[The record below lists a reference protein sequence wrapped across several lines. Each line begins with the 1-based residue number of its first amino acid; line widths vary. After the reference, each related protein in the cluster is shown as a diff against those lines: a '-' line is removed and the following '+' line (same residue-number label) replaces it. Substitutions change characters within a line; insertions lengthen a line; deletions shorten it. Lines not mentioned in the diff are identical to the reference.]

1 MRMRMTMTFQKRE
14 RGREGSLVYTTT
26 ACTISETICKSQAGY
41 FCIYTPSPLPP
52 LKTYIKPKSSLR
64 SSHNEGVKN
73 HRCAIQTKTARQS
86 GNANS
91 LCLLLLLVLLLPSLF
106 ICCCCLLGCFAN
118 RQHLHNLHSGCN

>member
-1 MRMRMTMTFQKRE
+1 MMMRMTMTFQKR
-14 RGREGSLVYTTT
+14 GREGSLVNTPT
-26 ACTISETICKSQAGY
+26 ARTISETICKSQAVY
-41 FCIYTPSPLPP
+41 LCIYIFPPPLPQ

-91 LCLLLLLVLLLPSLF
+91 LCLLLLLLLRLSSLF